1 MNSAAALHSLAPA
14 DQTAVRHEMHQTLMR
29 AYQARYI
36 VLPST
41 SPDGSIIAA
50 LDCLYDPIELGKL
63 EARRTALE
71 RVLIAPLAHEAL
83 CAARGVDAVI
93 YAETL
98 LPQIRCQ
105 SENDFTAFLR
115 TLLQPEPHYRD
126 FLLQS
131 SADLLAEASASAFG
145 VIGAFGAPQSA
156 LFRILI
162 DEFGYGAHDRKHS
175 VLFQTIMRDFGL
187 SDAYGAY
194 APLFDTVSLELHNTI
209 HWLFQNPRNVFLQAG
224 FLLYAETAY
233 QRSTADHFR
242 YLREFYP
249 KADARYFGEHAH
261 IDLHHTRM
269 VIDDVV
275 SAYVNAYGAEA
286 GAEIVA
292 GAELTRTTFARAGAH
307 MVSVGRAFAAAVEA
321 GQARYCAPD
330 IPAPDA
336 LGITPMGAARFAD
349 ARPYVQVG
357 GLGRVAAATFTG
369 FPEGS
374 YGLSFDEGDRL

>member
-1 MNSAAALHSLAPA
+1 MSSAAVLHALAPVDEA
-14 DQTAVRHEMHQTLMR
+14 AARHVKHQILMR
-29 AYQARYI
+29 AYQSRYI
-36 VLPST
+36 VLPT
-41 SPDGSIIAA
+41 AGAGGSIIAE
-50 LDCLYDPIELGKL
+50 LERRYDPAELAQL
-63 EARRTALE
+63 EGRRGGLE
-71 RVLIAPLAHEAL
+71 RLLIAPAAEEAVIATRDADVFTYAEAL
-83 CAARGVDAVI
+83 IARVQ
-93 YAETL
+93 AE
-98 LPQIRCQ
+98 P
-105 SENDFTAFLR
+105 ENPFVATLR
-115 TLLQPEPHYRD
+115 TLPQPEPHYRD

-175 VLFQTIMRDFGL
+175 VLFQNIMRDFGL

-249 KADARYFGEHAH
+249 GADARYFSEHAH
-261 IDLHHTRM
+261 IDLHHTRT

-275 SAYVNAYGAEA
+275 TAYVNSYGAGA

-292 GAELTRTTFARAGAH
+292 GSELTRKTFARAGAH
-307 MVSVGRAFAAAVEA
+307 MLAVGLAFAAAVEA
-321 GQARYCAPD
+321 GQASYCAPD

-336 LGITPMGAARFAD
+336 IGITPMGASHLAD
-349 ARPYVQVG
+349 PQRRVQVG
-357 GLGRVAAATFTG
+357 GLGKVTADAFGG
-369 FPEGS
+369 FPEGG
-374 YGLSFDEGDRL
+374 YGLLDDASDRL